1 MGGNDWSEA
10 VDDLREKLVA
20 VERQANNV
28 AVQLPA
34 LFRVLG
40 SLKVDIVKS
49 KLEKEQRRVARVRG
63 VTALKQ
69 DERKLGI
76 SLGLGFAGLVLGGAL
91 SKDSHSALGAGVGAL
106 DASLQKF
113 GKSPW
118 AVSLDREMLV
128 VPTDQITAGRVW
140 VTWESFGEAMENL
153 RKKTLAGEQLG
164 DLEAIVSEL
173 MQDHKIQRYPMISL
187 DRPTDFWE

>member
-20 VERQANNV
+20 VERRANHV
-28 AVQLPA
+28 AVQLPP
-34 LFRVLG
+34 LCRILG

-49 KLEKEQRRVARVRG
+49 KLEKERRHVARVRG
-63 VTALKQ
+63 VAALQQ

-76 SLGLGFAGLVLGGAL
+76 SLGLGVAGLVFGGILGQDG
-91 SKDSHSALGAGVGAL
+91 HSALGAL

-128 VPTDQITAGRVW
+128 VPRDQITAGQVW
-140 VTWESFGEAMENL
+140 VTWESFSEAMENL

-164 DLEAIVSEL
+164 DLEAIISEL
-173 MQDHKIQRYPMISL
+173 TQDHEIQRYPLISL
-187 DRPTDFWE
+187 DRPTEFWE